1 MLHKI
6 LSISVMAHPSRKKY
20 FSYLKER
27 LGNVPFSIDRENIGL
42 WPNCRKAWLLH
53 DPKAPFHVVIQDDAI
68 ICNDFQVRAEKV
80 INSASLVMKNNS
92 FAISFY
98 HGNNEKFTDDARLG
112 LGRGYVV
119 RSRPGWGVA
128 ICFPTAVIQ
137 DLVQKCDTFDEPQ
150 DDERITRFLL
160 NRKMK
165 VYFPLPSLIDHRTT
179 DEAHSLVGDPGE
191 NRRAFTFIDS
201 RK

>member
-1 MLHKI
+1 MPYKT
-6 LSISVMAHPSRKKY
+6 LSISIMAHPSREKY

-27 LGNVPFSIDRENIGL
+27 FGNVPFSVDRENIGL
-42 WPNCRKAWLLH
+42 WANCRRAWLLH
-53 DPKAPFHVVIQDDAI
+53 DPKALFHVVIQDDAI
-68 ICNDFQVRAEKV
+68 VCDDFQVRAEKV
-80 INSASLVMKNNS
+80 INSASPVMKNKL

-98 HGNNEKFTDDARLG
+98 HGNKKDFADDARLG
-112 LGRGYVV
+112 LGRGYTI

-128 ICFPTAVIQ
+128 ICLPTAVIQ
-137 DLVQKCDTFDEPQ
+137 DLVRECDTFSEPQ

-165 VYFPLPSLIDHRTT
+165 VYFPLPSLIDHRSTN
-179 DEAHSLVGDPGE
+179 EAPSLVGDPGE
-191 NRRAFTFIDS
+191 NRHAFAFIDS